1 MILSSF
7 CLENKNEKSL
17 GFGPVHENQKYFSFL
32 IWKFIFG
39 FLDFFLDF
47 FWSFGENQVFLI
59 PSLYLKM

>member
-1 MILSSF
+1 
-7 CLENKNEKSL
+7 
-17 GFGPVHENQKYFSFL
+17 VHENQKYFSFL